1 MSIKLEKDAL
11 FACYR
16 LKATDDFDKLIK
28 EMQSILS
35 KKREE
40 SDYPCDE
47 KSMWINA
54 GYRQC
59 LRELIEACNSAGDVI
74 KRIKENQ
81 VIGI

>member
-1 MSIKLEKDAL
+1 MSIKFEKDAL
-11 FACYR
+11 EACHR
-16 LKATDDFDKLIK
+16 LKDTAYFKTFIK
-28 EMQSILS
+28 EIQDILS

-40 SDYPCDE
+40 SDYPSDE